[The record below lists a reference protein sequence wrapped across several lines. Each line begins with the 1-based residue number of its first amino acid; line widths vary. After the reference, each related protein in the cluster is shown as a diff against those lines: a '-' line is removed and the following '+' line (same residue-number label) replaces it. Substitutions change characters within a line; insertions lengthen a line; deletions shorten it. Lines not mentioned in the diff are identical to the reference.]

1 MSQQKMTHTEI
12 VRISY
17 QLAARLLEASAS
29 PWNIQAFTDEDLNE
43 EDVKRVARQVK
54 KVAERL
60 SRQAH

>member
-1 MSQQKMTHTEI
+1 MTQQKLTHTEI

-29 PWNIQAFTDEDLNE
+29 SWNIQAFDEHLNE
-43 EDVKRVARQVK
+43 EDVKRVAKQIK
-54 KVAERL
+54 KIAARL